1 MRKIL
6 YGALAAVV
14 FVGGCTAVSHLHVLQ
29 SRHIPPSP
37 PLTIPEDVAIA
48 APAFQRGIDVD
59 GYTDKGQNFST
70 AAADVVNYVK
80 KLKANAIAISFPIF
94 MSSRTSSKIF
104 TTARTPSPAE
114 LSLMV
119 ADAERVGL
127 YVSIRPLLSES
138 HIGGN
143 RTLWRPAHMYAWFA
157 SYRRLLL
164 PYARMAQA
172 NKVGTFFVGA
182 EFSRFGHSRLW
193 RGLDRALRKVFRG
206 RLAYSNNTTTH
217 LSGSSGGPGVAQTV
231 DAYPPMKPPLVPGWE
246 AFDRQLPRGTIVS
259 ELSISAFSGAWR
271 KPWVHRARNQ
281 PLDPQAQ
288 VSWFAAACRAAR
300 ATGLRGIYFWALPL
314 GGKYPRTTTKT
325 PGAWAFSAGANAI
338 TRCFGQF
345 Q

>member
-1 MRKIL
+1 MRKIV

-14 FVGGCTAVSHLHVLQ
+14 IVGGCTAVSHLQVLQ
-29 SRHIPPSP
+29 SRQIPPSP

-59 GYTDKGQNFST
+59 GYTYGKQNFTT

-80 KLKANAIAISFPIF
+80 KLNANAIAISFPIF
-94 MSSRTSSKIF
+94 MSSRTSSRIF

-127 YVSIRPLLSES
+127 YVSLRPLLSES

-143 RTLWRPAHMYAWFA
+143 RTRWRPAHMSAWFA
-157 SYRRLLL
+157 SYQRLLL

-182 EFSRFGHSRLW
+182 EFSQFGRSQFW

-206 RLAYSNNTTTH
+206 RLAYANNTTRH
-217 LSGSSGGPGVAQTV
+217 LLGSSGGSGVVQTV
-231 DAYPPMKPPLVPGWE
+231 DAYPPMKPPLVRGWE
-246 AFDRQLPRGTIVS
+246 SFDRQLPRGTVVS

-271 KPWVHRARNQ
+271 KPWEHKARNQ

-288 VSWFAAACRAAR
+288 VSWFSAACQAAK

-314 GGKYPRTTTKT
+314 GGKYPRTRPRT

-345 Q
+345 R